1 MNRSLY
7 ILDDSPRF
15 EWIELSST
23 DSTNTFLRNYHPAVP
38 KEMTLVS
45 TEFQTAGRGQA
56 GNSWE
61 SEQGKN
67 LLFSLRIQPAGIEAR
82 RQFILSQAMSLAI
95 CRTLKEYTGDIT
107 IKWPNDIYWHDRKI
121 CGFIV
126 ENFLTGQ
133 LIDTCIIGAGINVNQ
148 TTFTS
153 DAPNPVSLKQIMGKE
168 TERVF
173 ILARIVELFG
183 QYYRKIQ
190 TGQYGKITE
199 EYRRSLYREKGF
211 HPYIDNS
218 GAFEAEIHDIEPTG
232 HLILSDRQGNLRRYA
247 FKEVRC
253 IISEDQRQDLIL

>member
-82 RQFILSQAMSLAI
+82 RQFIL
-95 CRTLKEYTGDIT
+95 
-107 IKWPNDIYWHDRKI
+107 
-121 CGFIV
+121 
-126 ENFLTGQ
+126 
-133 LIDTCIIGAGINVNQ
+133 
-148 TTFTS
+148 
-153 DAPNPVSLKQIMGKE
+153 
-168 TERVF
+168 
-173 ILARIVELFG
+173 
-183 QYYRKIQ
+183 
-190 TGQYGKITE
+190 
-199 EYRRSLYREKGF
+199 
-211 HPYIDNS
+211 
-218 GAFEAEIHDIEPTG
+218 
-232 HLILSDRQGNLRRYA
+232 
-247 FKEVRC
+247 
-253 IISEDQRQDLIL
+253 